1 MNYFLRGL
9 ISQPSHTGVRSS
21 ACVFSRRGRG
31 RKKHLMPH
39 YQPLH
44 FWLIFVTSA
53 SSSIPFVSYTSFPK
67 NVMKGAPLL
76 SSTWLSWLRVSNP
89 RSPGWNH
96 WSLLPSGLHHLPK
109 EFPSD
114 YMQLISGVRVKHLY
128 SSPLSASFPHLVR
141 LARLTNWVMA
151 FSSILWSP

>member
-109 EFPSD
+109 EFPEGFVHKD
-114 YMQLISGVRVKHLY
+114 RQVTALIPFAVSLNRCCWAILIY
-128 SSPLSASFPHLVR
+128 QAEWQPLC
-141 LARLTNWVMA
+141 
-151 FSSILWSP
+151 